1 MNIDRAVVMV
11 MMMMVSA
18 VAGAGMAGAGVVAG
32 AMGSVGIVCPIAK
45 TDTLTRPAPHNH
57 RHLMHGC

>member
-1 MNIDRAVVMV
+1 MV

-45 TDTLTRPAPHNH
+45 TDKSTYGSGRSVSVCAIAQTPH
-57 RHLMHGC
+57 